1 MPLPFILPP
10 QDGSSALFFACG
22 RANLSIVNALL
33 NAGASCSAANS
44 DGQLPAHFAAQVG
57 SVPVLQALAAH
68 GASLVAPEDS
78 GELKLAAL
86 TPACF
91 AARSLLLTRCLSAHR
106 LPGCTGALLVEPCVT
121 RRHPLPSHLMCRL
134 HPAALRLQVW
144 SAGGGSL
151 AAGEWGTVQ
160 PGGTGRGPGHSAH
173 PGGRREAVPPDSP
186 ASGGRSGSSRHGHRS
201 LAGGR
206 RRGGGVCSLVA
217 TEHAGDVC

>member
-106 LPGCTGALLVEPCVT
+106 LPGCTGALPVEPCVT
-121 RRHPLPSHLMCRL
+121 CRHPLPS
-134 HPAALRLQVW
+134 LRP
-144 SAGGGSL
+144 SH
-151 AAGEWGTVQ
+151 VQ
-160 PGGTGRGPGHSAH
+160 ASPRCT
-173 PGGRREAVPPDSP
+173 SP
-186 ASGGRSGSSRHGHRS
+186 ASLASGRRLAGCWRTEHCPAWRRAPRARS
-201 LAGGR
+201 LR
-206 RRGGGVCSLVA
+206 SSTRPKRSSS
-217 TEHAGDVC
+217 T